1 MRIQRN
7 IAHLITTIAEV
18 LSDMQV
24 FFFLLTMLIFAFASS
39 FFILGRNNSSDETF
53 TQAVMASY

>member
-24 FFFLLTMLIFAFASS
+24 FFFLLAMLIFAFASS
-39 FFILGRNNSSDETF
+39 FFILGRNN
-53 TQAVMASY
+53 